1 MYSCILKSDV
11 VMNVTVFAC
20 VVGLLFMVKCVFVV
34 GVGDGGGYKGF
45 STVDALIQIKSQS
58 HRLMDENIQC
68 LVYLNLWRHMW
79 I

>member
-11 VMNVTVFAC
+11 VMNVTMFAC

-45 STVDALIQIKSQS
+45 NTVDALITRVAFSK
-58 HRLMDENIQC
+58 RLMDESIQYC
-68 LVYLNLWRHMW
+68 KSKCMGT
-79 I
+79 